1 MTENDTVRDK
11 LRRYMQAHSLDAAQ
25 LARLMH
31 EKLELDPVEAI
42 DRTAIDR
49 FLTCQTDEREIA
61 DRCAQLACR
70 LGL

>member
-1 MTENDTVRDK
+1 MTEDDKVRDK
-11 LRRYMQAHSLDAAQ
+11 LRRYMQVHSLDAAQ

-31 EKLELDPVEAI
+31 EKLDLDPVEAL

-49 FLTCQTDEREIA
+49 FLTYQTEEREIA
-61 DRCAQLACR
+61 ERCAQLVCR